1 MGMAEKQKS
10 FDFDKSRKEWE
21 IKVADSYIFYLLAES
36 GDIGNQLGQEH
47 GSPDTMKAK
56 REFANELV
64 KRMFKNLPGKKFGVF
79 VEKIMVKMIAGEFIG
94 NYEEAED
101 VLVKFNQ
108 QYQEA
113 ADVPRTSFKALLL
126 RYNEIF
132 IPVNLGRMSDEQ
144 IAMFDKRF
152 HAGETIAHDLKASKL
167 PTTGKYIENAYILTE
182 HLGDNVIV
190 HGYSPHYEGASAY
203 MDKIMEKNK
212 VTGTFRITN
221 IMNVNQ

>member
-1 MGMAEKQKS
+1 MANDNTDLAKS
-10 FDFDKSRKEWE
+10 TRKEWE
-21 IKVADSYIFYLLAES
+21 TKVADSYIHYLLAES
-36 GDIGNQLGQEH
+36 GDIGKELAREAGKLE
-47 GSPDTMKAK
+47 TLKAK
-56 REFANELV
+56 REFADELI

-79 VEKIMVKMIAGEFIG
+79 VEKIIAKMMVGEFLG

-101 VLVKFNQ
+101 VLLKFNQ

-113 ADVPRTSFKALLL
+113 ANVPRTSFKAFLI

-144 IAMFDKRF
+144 IDIFDKRF
-152 HAGETIAHDLKASKL
+152 HAGETIAHDIKAVKI
-167 PTTGKYIENAYILTE
+167 PTTGEYIENVYILTE

-190 HGYSPHYEGASAY
+190 HGYSPHYEGASAW
-203 MDKIMEKNK
+203 MDKIMAKNK

-221 IMNVNQ
+221 IMNINQ